1 MLKLFLSVL
10 LFLQSAFLPLGLG
23 QSNAQ
28 KWKLDNLPV
37 YPDGYLCGTVYNA
50 GAGLANEENGP
61 TDEDSRMQIVSATT
75 AEDFLSYC
83 DTVEKEGFEKTY
95 SASGDGITAAAFRG
109 KDKFFYA
116 YYCKKNGQARF
127 IEDNGTNCFEDF
139 GYTYSAGS
147 EATVYQFDYPYQGPG
162 EKKDED
168 IYSTNGMM
176 YIIRLADNRLIV
188 IDGGSIRQ
196 SADQNIEECMAFLH
210 KITNTADTETVHI
223 ALWYGTHGHSDH
235 ITFFYKLL
243 GFHHDTIDL
252 ERVMFNY
259 PSLELVEH
267 DGRTDMYRDRLAQF
281 YPNVRYLKPHTGM
294 TFDMGRT
301 CSAAIERY
309 VRGTPA
315 PECGLSGEYDNGN
328 GSLMRILPFALMM
341 HYCTEYALRD
351 PRDKLAVIHSASAL
365 THAHERAQIGCGI
378 YSLIL
383 WELLRDPCKAS
394 VTRGLYAAQAI
405 YGNRKE
411 FGAYSRIFDDGFAE
425 LPVEE
430 IRSSGYVVDTL
441 EAALWCL
448 LRENRYDR
456 CVLRAAN
463 LGEDTD
469 TVAAVAGGLAGA
481 LFGLKAVQNS
491 LAGRLLRRDY
501 IEELCDK
508 AAETWTA

>member
-28 KWKLDNLPV
+28 KWKLDDLPV

-83 DTVEKEGFEKTY
+83 NTVEKEGFEKTY

-109 KDKFFYA
+109 KDRFFYA
-116 YYCKKNGQARF
+116 YYCEKNGQARF

-210 KITNTADTETVHI
+210 KITNTAENETVHI

-294 TFDMGRT
+294 TFDIANVHFRVLYTHEDAVSPVTGKTPVKNANDGSTVCRLTIAGKRFLVLGDINILAQDRIIHMYDRDSVRTDLLQAAHHLYNAVTILYDWTDAEHVLCPMSPGRARLGQPGYT
-301 CSAAIERY
+301 SAKLFYKESQ
-309 VRGTPA
+309 
-315 PECGLSGEYDNGN
+315 L
-328 GSLMRILPFALMM
+328 LFA
-341 HYCTEYALRD
+341 D
-351 PRDKLAVIHSASAL
+351 D
-365 THAHERAQIGCGI
+365 
-378 YSLIL
+378 
-383 WELLRDPCKAS
+383 
-394 VTRGLYAAQAI
+394 GLYGVTLSAD
-405 YGNRKE
+405 GLTLSKE
-411 FGAYSRIFDDGFAE
+411 HTNCVPYDD
-425 LPVEE
+425 
-430 IRSSGYVVDTL
+430 SSMNEV
-441 EAALWCL
+441 
-448 LRENRYDR
+448 
-456 CVLRAAN
+456 
-463 LGEDTD
+463 
-469 TVAAVAGGLAGA
+469 
-481 LFGLKAVQNS
+481 K
-491 LAGRLLRRDY
+491 
-501 IEELCDK
+501 
-508 AAETWTA
+508 